1 MRNTNEKALFAV
13 LFRYSNRLNA
23 SYVSIIQRETYY
35 LALSHFKMHIYTN
48 GFCINAIHAKAKTTC
63 NNRPIRLFAEFC
75 AARKVFEHVGYKNV
89 RSYCVRFS

>member
-35 LALSHFKMHIYTN
+35 LALSHFKMHIFKMVLYKRHP
-48 GFCINAIHAKAKTTC
+48 CESK
-63 NNRPIRLFAEFC
+63 NNLQQPTDSLICRVLRRTKSF
-75 AARKVFEHVGYKNV
+75 
-89 RSYCVRFS
+89 